1 MALIDDIEFYGRAV
15 DAGELPRQRAAQLLA
30 RASNGG
36 LTVAGAAKAIA
47 DWDGM
52 RDRMR
57 SLAAD
62 AVDTLRAIQNG
73 KPVPEHVKRNDRAR
87 TMASLRRSLRKTDG
101 WWEET
106 AAEAARA
113 DRRHFDRDE
122 D

>member
-15 DAGELPRQRAAQLLA
+15 DAGELTPQHAAELLS

-36 LTVAGAAKAIA
+36 LTPAGAATAID

-87 TMASLRRSLRKTDG
+87 TMASLRRYLRKTDD
-101 WWEET
+101 WDEDPRT
-106 AAEAARA
+106 AALE
-113 DRRHFDRDE
+113 DRRYWNRDE
-122 D
+122 DS